1 MEWSRSWGSRRRQ
14 GKRRDF
20 GVAGSSADGVEL
32 EELGASGAGRAN
44 NDEDAGEARAARGAA
59 AAGRRP
65 PVRGWVPSA
74 LGQRRGWIDGFGS
87 LGGGWLVRRGS
98 RGGFGGVAV
107 RDGMDG
113 TNLLGFRV
121 RLD

>member
-1 MEWSRSWGSRRRQ
+1 MEWSRAWGSRRRQ

-20 GVAGSSADGVEL
+20 GAAGSSADGVEL

-44 NDEDAGEARAARGAA
+44 NDEDAGEARAACGAA

-87 LGGGWLVRRGS
+87 LGGG
-98 RGGFGGVAV
+98 
-107 RDGMDG
+107 
-113 TNLLGFRV
+113 LLGGDPEVGDECGGRSEERRV
-121 RLD
+121 GKECRN